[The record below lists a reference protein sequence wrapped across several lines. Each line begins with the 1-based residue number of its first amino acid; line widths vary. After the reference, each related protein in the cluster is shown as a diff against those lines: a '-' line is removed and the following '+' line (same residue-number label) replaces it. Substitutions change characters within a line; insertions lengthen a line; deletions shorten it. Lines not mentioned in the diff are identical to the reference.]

1 MDKPRKFRR
10 NMCKVKRTL
19 QMDSQASTAKLTKDV
34 QPLKGSAI
42 INMVINQV
50 IEPDVVIKF
59 KRCAQS
65 KT

>member
-1 MDKPRKFRR
+1 
-10 NMCKVKRTL
+10 MCKVKRTL

-34 QPLKGSAI
+34 QPLKRSAI

-50 IEPDVVIKF
+50 IEPDVVFKF